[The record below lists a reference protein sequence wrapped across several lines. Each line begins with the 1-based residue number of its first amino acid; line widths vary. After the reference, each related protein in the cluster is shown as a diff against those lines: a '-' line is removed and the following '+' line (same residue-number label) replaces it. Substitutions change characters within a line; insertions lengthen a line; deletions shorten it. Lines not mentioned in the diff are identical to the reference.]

1 MPVTEYILVKLQT
14 WIPTNLLD
22 TDSTKDIFQL
32 FLSNF
37 SEQISLNNLWI
48 APLELIVFW

>member
-1 MPVTEYILVKLQT
+1 MPVTEYIFVKLQT

-22 TDSTKDIFQL
+22 TDSTKDIFQW
-32 FLSNF
+32 FLSNI
-37 SEQISLNNLWI
+37 SEQILLNHLWI